1 MKIVKSKGNNVSAV
15 VLHLIVT
22 LTLEN
27 QKFVISRVH
36 G

>member
-15 VLHLIVT
+15 VLRLIVT